1 MTYRLCL
8 RVFGREAQA
17 SVFQTEYACSI
28 HARRIEDVAERQ
40 GTPLSTEITPVR
52 VRSFS
57 LCSIQPSRMEM
68 KLWQSS
74 YSVVSFAEMSRR
86 TVSSDAM
93 EPGAALRAFRKS
105 GRRQSVDWF
114 TGPSLLR
121 SRESDSGKLGN
132 RGTGVTERRCARLLI
147 GNTRVSIPCVA
158 ISTLSRRWSA
168 RLSEAQEDSVR
179 FRGESPGKF

>member
-1 MTYRLCL
+1 
-8 RVFGREAQA
+8 
-17 SVFQTEYACSI
+17 
-28 HARRIEDVAERQ
+28 
-40 GTPLSTEITPVR
+40 
-52 VRSFS
+52 
-57 LCSIQPSRMEM
+57 M

-93 EPGAALRAFRKS
+93 EPGAALHASRRS
-105 GRRQSVDWF
+105 GRRQNVGWF
-114 TGPSLLR
+114 TGPS
-121 SRESDSGKLGN
+121 SWPSHESVSVKLGD

-147 GNTRVSIPCVA
+147 GNTRVRFPAPVLAGLERGKLQNLKLDVLMRSLRRSSPAERPAYIRAAGGSIPSVA

-179 FRGESPGKF
+179 FRGESLWDVGLVAGYEIFTLTSLLKH